1 VKAMIYILTDII
13 HCQDD
18 SEIYEIIVLYI
29 EYLAEM
35 DICNKQVAP
44 HVYTILFLILQVL
57 QVCN

>member
-1 VKAMIYILTDII
+1 MIYILTDII

-18 SEIYEIIVLYI
+18 SEIIVLYI

-44 HVYTILFLILQVL
+44 HVYTTLYLILQVL
-57 QVCN
+57 